1 MLTRRSLLVS
11 AGAAA
16 LSSLASGC
24 RRSPAGSLPV
34 EGTSAAARWRAE
46 LARIPEWMDQ
56 YRLPGLSIATL
67 SDGQVNWAATY
78 GVRRSG
84 EPGTV
89 DDRTVFE
96 AASMSKPLFAC
107 AVLRLVNDGILDL
120 DTPLDEYLDAPYA
133 PEAPATSEITARMV
147 LTHTTGLPNWRRG
160 GDSAPLYL
168 VGTPGGGFGY
178 SGEGYVYLQTVMEA
192 LVGSA
197 AGPYLKA
204 QLLDPLGMPGSSYTW
219 LETYADNYGHGHD
232 EDGAPRDY
240 PFSDRANAA
249 ASLYTTPLE
258 YAQYLLA
265 LMHGDARLLPPES
278 IEQMLTPAS
287 ERAEN
292 FFVGL
297 GWGLCRTIPGRQI
310 IYHSGSNS
318 SGHRCLCAFEREA
331 GTGFVVMSNGM
342 GGATLRRH
350 VADTIY
356 PGAGIP

>member
-16 LSSLASGC
+16 LASIAPGC
-24 RRSPAGSLPV
+24 RYSQAGSLPA
-34 EGTSAAARWRAE
+34 EGEAAPRRWRPG

-56 YRLPGLSIATL
+56 YRVPGLSIATL
-67 SDGQVNWAATY
+67 HGGQVNWAATY
-78 GVRRSG
+78 GIRRVG
-84 EPGTV
+84 EPGAV

-107 AVLRLVNDGILDL
+107 AVLRLVEKGTLSL
-120 DTPLDEYLDAPYA
+120 DTPLDEYLGEPYA
-133 PEAPATSEITARMV
+133 PEEPATSKITARMV
-147 LTHTTGLPNWRRG
+147 LTHTSGLPNWRQG

-168 VGTPGGGFGY
+168 LNPPGREFGY
-178 SGEGYVYLQTVMEA
+178 SGEGFVYLQTAIEE

-197 AGPYLKA
+197 AGPYLEA
-204 QLLDPLGMPGSSYTW
+204 QLLDPLGMSRSSYTW

-232 EDGAPRDY
+232 EEGEPRDY
-240 PFSDRANAA
+240 AFSRRANTA

-258 YAQYLLA
+258 YAQYLVA
-265 LMHGDARLLPPES
+265 LMRADARLLEPETV
-278 IEQMLTPAS
+278 EQMLTPAS
-287 ERAEN
+287 ERAKDLY
-292 FFVGL
+292 VGL
-297 GWGLCRTIPGRQI
+297 GWGLCRTLPGRQI
-310 IYHSGSNS
+310 VYHSGSNS
-318 SGHRCLCAFEREA
+318 SGHRCLCAFEREE

>member
-1 MLTRRSLLVS
+1 
-11 AGAAA
+11 
-16 LSSLASGC
+16 
-24 RRSPAGSLPV
+24 
-34 EGTSAAARWRAE
+34 
-46 LARIPEWMDQ
+46 
-56 YRLPGLSIATL
+56 
-67 SDGQVNWAATY
+67 
-78 GVRRSG
+78 
-84 EPGTV
+84 
-89 DDRTVFE
+89 
-96 AASMSKPLFAC
+96 MSKPLFAC
-107 AVLRLVNDGILDL
+107 AVLRLVNKGILNL
-120 DTPLDEYLDAPYA
+120 DTPLDEYLDEPYA
-133 PEAPATSEITARMV
+133 PEEPATSKITARMV
-147 LTHTTGLPNWRRG
+147 LTHTTGLPNWRQG
-160 GDSAPLYL
+160 GDAAPLYL

-178 SGEGYVYLQTVMEA
+178 SGEGYVYLQTVLEA

-219 LETYADNYGHGHD
+219 QANYADNYGHGHD

-249 ASLYTTPLE
+249 ASLYTTPQE
-258 YAQYLLA
+258 YAQYLVA
-265 LMHGDARLLPPES
+265 LMHADARLLPPET

-287 ERAEN
+287 ERAKN

-310 IYHSGSNS
+310 VYHSGSNS
-318 SGHRCLCAFEREA
+318 SGHRCLCAFEREE

-342 GGATLRRH
+342 GGSTLRRH